1 MQTSSVQTLIHLSDI
16 SLIER
21 VDLKPYCLLLE
32 TAQVPNSSNAAPNP
46 PGRRFHL
53 SLKSDK
59 ELYEWQDDIY
69 SRSTL
74 MGVSGPTN
82 FVHKVHVG
90 FDPVSGAFTGMPDQ
104 WSKLLTKSNITKDD
118 YAKDPQA
125 VLDVLE
131 FYTDRQKRGEI
142 EELTRGGSGR
152 SPPGGPPGLQPF
164 ANSSE
169 SPARFN
175 AGTGLA
181 GARPPVRRMD
191 SAPAPLNETFNNG
204 ETVPSTRSNTT
215 PNPAVGN
222 VGLQPSR
229 AAPQIPLQAT
239 RQAPKPPLPN
249 HTPSSADLLARAKAQ
264 GPDRVNPPTRSDS
277 IDRGTKWDARKQE
290 TAAEPTRPTLG
301 APSKSAPANST
312 PATSPAPGAAG
323 ATAGPPPVK
332 PLIPTKKT
340 PPTLATETSAKTPQV
355 KIQAPDGVAAA
366 AAALEKKDGKM
377 LDKDKEKR
385 ISSMN
390 EVQIME
396 KLRQVVSPDDPKLLY
411 SKIKKVGQGLVHF

>member
-1 MQTSSVQTLIHLSDI
+1 MQTLVHLSDI

-69 SRSTL
+69 SRSPL

-142 EELTRGGSGR
+142 EELTRGGGLGR
-152 SPPGGPPGLQPF
+152 TPPGGPPGLHPYAT
-164 ANSSE
+164 ANE

-191 SAPAPLNETFNNG
+191 SAPAPLNEAYNNG
-204 ETVPSTRSNTT
+204 GNIRANTA
-215 PNPAVGN
+215 PNASPAIIAN
-222 VGLQPSR
+222 MGLQPSR

-239 RQAPKPPLPN
+239 RQAPKPPLPH

-264 GPDRVNPPTRSDS
+264 GPERVVPTRSDS
-277 IDRGTKWDARKQE
+277 IERGQFKQQQQQPYDQ
-290 TAAEPTRPTLG
+290 EPTVETRPGLG
-301 APSKSAPANST
+301 APSKSAPANSM
-312 PATSPAPGAAG
+312 PATQPASGAAG

-332 PLIPTKKT
+332 PLIPTKKQL
-340 PPTLATETSAKTPQV
+340 PTAETKTPQV

-366 AAALEKKDGKM
+366 AAALEKKDKEKTV
-377 LDKDKEKR
+377 DKEKEKR

-411 SKIKKVGQGLVHF
+411 SKIKKVGQG